1 MLYRYVNSLGF
12 NAPNGNMYAVDVPS
26 IVLEETKEQAEKQAG
41 FFYRFVLSPVPDSPE
56 MEPVLVAYTHST
68 ISGDEEGMQE
78 TLSDRVF
85 TLTEDEFIELGGKIY
100 PIIQEGMLEVLDIE
114 AAYICGD
121 EIKIPWKELCAGM
134 KPIKIPWKEL
144 CAGMKPIKIPWK
156 ELCAGMKPEKLYYLD
171 DEAYMV
177 EPVPEGSKE
186 YRASMRLLHEKL
198 ADAHPRSAFE
208 VIND

>member
-12 NAPNGNMYAVDVPS
+12 NAPNGDMYAVDVPS

-68 ISGDEEGMQE
+68 ISGDEEGIRE

-85 TLTEDEFIELGGKIY
+85 TLTEDEFIELGGKVY
-100 PIIQEGMLEVLDIE
+100 PLVEEDTFEVLDIV
-114 AAYICGD
+114 APSYTYGD
-121 EIKIPWKELCAGM
+121 EIV
-134 KPIKIPWKEL
+134 
-144 CAGMKPIKIPWK
+144 IPWK

-186 YRASMRLLHEKL
+186 YKASMRLLHEKL
-198 ADAHPRSAFE
+198 SDAHPRSAFDIKI
-208 VIND
+208 VTTNQRTGRKTALGF

>member
-144 CAGMKPIKIPWK
+144 CAGMKP
-156 ELCAGMKPEKLYYLD
+156 EKLYYLD

>member
-41 FFYRFVLSPVPDSPE
+41 FFYRFVLSPVPGSSE
-56 MEPVLVAYTHST
+56 MKPMLVAYTHST
-68 ISGDEEGMQE
+68 ISVDEEGIQE

-114 AAYICGD
+114 AYICGD
-121 EIKIPWKELCAGM
+121 E
-134 KPIKIPWKEL
+134 
-144 CAGMKPIKIPWK
+144 IKIPWK

-177 EPVPEGSKE
+177 EPVQEGSKE

-208 VIND
+208 ARND

>member
-1 MLYRYVNSLGF
+1 
-12 NAPNGNMYAVDVPS
+12 
-26 IVLEETKEQAEKQAG
+26 
-41 FFYRFVLSPVPDSPE
+41 
-56 MEPVLVAYTHST
+56 
-68 ISGDEEGMQE
+68 
-78 TLSDRVF
+78 
-85 TLTEDEFIELGGKIY
+85 
-100 PIIQEGMLEVLDIE
+100 
-114 AAYICGD
+114 
-121 EIKIPWKELCAGM
+121 M

>member
-41 FFYRFVLSPVPDSPE
+41 FFYRFVLSPVPGSSE
-56 MEPVLVAYTHST
+56 MKPMLVAYTHGT
-68 ISGDEEGMQE
+68 ISVDEEGIRE

-114 AAYICGD
+114 AYICGD
-121 EIKIPWKELCAGM
+121 EIKIPWKELCAG
-134 KPIKIPWKEL
+134 IRHYL
-144 CAGMKPIKIPWK
+144 ARGRQCTKPIKIPWK

-208 VIND
+208 ARND